1 MPSRKAGEI
10 DNRGS
15 SFYLALYWAQALAEQ
30 EKDAE
35 MKERFSKMY
44 KELKANEDKI
54 ASDLISVQGKP
65 VDLGGYYLPDD
76 KKASEVMSPSKTFNK
91 IIDEM

>member
-1 MPSRKAGEI
+1 
-10 DNRGS
+10 
-15 SFYLALYWAQALAEQ
+15 
-30 EKDAE
+30 

-54 ASDLISVQGKP
+54 ANDLIAVQGKP
-65 VDLGGYYLPDD
+65 VDLGGYYVPDD
-76 KKASEVMSPSKTFNK
+76 KKALEVMRPSLIFNK